1 MAAAEAPQTKLATFL
16 RLTLVHA
23 DLEVTGIV
31 AQFRVPAALQ
41 GHEHR
46 STDHTR
52 ASARFGRCIS
62 KYMLHLHENLTLG
75 LGQLVCPHRQ

>member
-1 MAAAEAPQTKLATFL
+1 MC
-16 RLTLVHA
+16 LTLVHA

-46 STDHTR
+46 SNDHTR

-75 LGQLVCPHRQ
+75 LGQLVCREQTIKKF